1 MSSLSWDVYNRY
13 MSLALP
19 SGKIQAEYI
28 WIGGSGNDLRCVQFQ
43 RARRARRGSRLTDFL
58 HATTPS
64 PAARVLQM
72 QDDDAQRCAEERI
85 RPARV
90 ELRW

>member
-28 WIGGSGNDLRCVQFQ
+28 WIGGSGNDLRCVHNFS
-43 RARRARRGSRLTDFL
+43 ARDAS
-58 HATTPS
+58 AV
-64 PAARVLQM
+64 AA
-72 QDDDAQRCAEERI
+72 D
-85 RPARV
+85 
-90 ELRW
+90 